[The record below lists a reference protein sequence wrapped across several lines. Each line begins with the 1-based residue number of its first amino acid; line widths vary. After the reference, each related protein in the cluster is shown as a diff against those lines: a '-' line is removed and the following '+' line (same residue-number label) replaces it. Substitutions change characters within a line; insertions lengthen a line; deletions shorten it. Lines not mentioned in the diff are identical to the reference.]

1 MKNISEDGRALRA
14 QKEFKKINQKLIN
27 SALELFN
34 DIEIDDKSINI
45 TLIAKNANCAVAT
58 GYNHFPNG
66 MLDVYGTLIQ
76 NVNEIIQ
83 KALEQNLED
92 NISREDIITNLF
104 VETSKYTIQYGN
116 AARKSLFAL
125 KEVVETGDWKFGDPY
140 LTLKILCED
149 LKQKYSINNVENF
162 TVQLYTNYLG
172 LLFSWMRYQEDSIV
186 FSIFTDEWLLNR
198 SKELL
203 EINLLTLK

>member
-1 MKNISEDGRALRA
+1 MSEILQDGRALRA
-14 QKEFKKINQKLIN
+14 QSEFKEVNKKLIN
-27 SALELFN
+27 SAIELLN
-34 DIEIDDKSINI
+34 DNEIDDKSINI
-45 TLIAKNANCAVAT
+45 SLIAKNASCAVAT

-66 MLDVYGTLIQ
+66 MLDVYGSLIQ

-83 KALEQNLED
+83 KELEQSLEE
-92 NISREDIITNLF
+92 NISKEDIITNLF
-104 VETSKYTIQYGN
+104 VETSKYTVQYGN

-149 LKQKYSINNVENF
+149 LKRKYSINNVENF
-162 TVQLYTNYLG
+162 AVQLYSNYLG

-198 SKELL
+198 SRELL

>member
-1 MKNISEDGRALRA
+1 MKNSLNDGRALRA
-14 QKEFKKINQKLIN
+14 QKEFQEVNKKLIN
-27 SALELFN
+27 SAIELLN
-34 DIEIDDKSINI
+34 DNEINYKSINI
-45 TLIAKNANCAVAT
+45 SLIAKNASCAVAT

-66 MLDVYGTLIQ
+66 MLDVYGSLIQ

-83 KALEQNLED
+83 KELEQSLEE
-92 NISREDIITNLF
+92 NISKEDIITNLF
-104 VETSKYTIQYGN
+104 VETSKYTVQYGN

-149 LKQKYSINNVENF
+149 LKRKYSINNVENF
-162 TVQLYTNYLG
+162 AVQLYSNYLG

-198 SKELL
+198 SRELL